1 MDKIKEIEQ
10 FYYDNGIHSLNFTCQ
25 FKDDCGSGSNK
36 FSGPKSAFIPD
47 GYWNANPRIAF
58 LSLDSGDGYS
68 DPTKRTPLAV
78 RQQEQF
84 ECRVDQL
91 PKGRHWYETH
101 FWTKEIYNAISHE
114 EITIQD
120 TCNIFCHLNSAK
132 CCQNKKGS
140 READIKLFR
149 NCRAYLKGELE
160 ILRPHIL
167 ITQGNNAKDSIENLA
182 VDRKKLGDYVE
193 KIDIGFTLL
202 WVRTYH
208 PSSYGFYY
216 KQKRQLGNIIQL
228 LSKNY
233 P

>member
-47 GYWNANPRIAF
+47 GYWDANPRIAF

-68 DPTKRTPLAV
+68 DPTKRTPSAV

-84 ECRVDQL
+84 ECQVEEL
-91 PKGRHWYETH
+91 HKGRHWYQTH
-101 FWTKEIYNAISHE
+101 YWAKEIYDAISHE
-114 EITIQD
+114 EMAIQD
-120 TCNIFCHLNSAK
+120 TCNLFCHLNSAK

-149 NCRAYLKGELE
+149 NCRQYLKGELE
-160 ILRPHIL
+160 ILRPQVL
-167 ITQGNNAKDSIENLA
+167 ITQGNKAKDAI
-182 VDRKKLGDYVE
+182 E
-193 KIDIGFTLL
+193 KIAQNKEIWL
-202 WVRTYH
+202 W
-208 PSSYGFYY
+208 F
-216 KQKRQLGNIIQL
+216 
-228 LSKNY
+228 
-233 P
+233 